1 MPDLS
6 ANSRAQRLRIY
17 IGESD
22 RWQGK
27 PLYAALLDTLRTLKI
42 AGATVTRG
50 VAGFGAK
57 SHLHLV
63 SIESLAADLP
73 LVIEVVDTPEQI
85 TRAIDRVN
93 PMVREGLITLEDVQ
107 VIKYT
112 HRYFNPLPADRLVSE
127 AMTREVTSIQSDAG
141 VQAAWKLMLTKAIK
155 VLPVV
160 DSTGKVA
167 GILTDE
173 DLLERA
179 GIQQR
184 LSVAINMNQAEID
197 RELIGLAGSALKVA
211 DVMTKPVITVLDHEN
226 LGAATYQMIKAGL
239 KRLPVVDDSGQL
251 VGILSR
257 LDILRQVATTSTSLP
272 TPQALTGAVQ
282 TVKDIMTT
290 DMPLVAQEDDLAAII
305 NKFSQSNSTRL
316 IVIDA
321 AGRAI
326 GLISDSDV
334 VARVQPA
341 EQRSILNA
349 LRHVGKPPTG
359 TETAFDL
366 MSRGCLTCTPDLS
379 TVEATKLMLAKGR
392 KWLVVVDDQ
401 GRPLG
406 LVDRRLLLE
415 SLVSVNP

>member
-27 PLYAALLDTLRTLKI
+27 PLYAALLDTLRSMKM

-57 SHLHLV
+57 SHLHV
-63 SIESLAADLP
+63 ATIEALSTDLP
-73 LVIEVVDTPEQI
+73 LVVEVVDTQERI
-85 TRAIDRVN
+85 TQAIDRIN
-93 PMVREGLITLEDVQ
+93 PMVREGLVTLEDVQ

-112 HRYFNPLPADRLVSE
+112 HRFRNPLPADRLVSD
-127 AMTREVTSIQSDAG
+127 AMTREVASVQFDAG
-141 VQAAWKLMLTKAIK
+141 VQAAWKLMLAKAIK

-160 DSTGKVA
+160 DGSGKVV

-184 LSVAINMNQAEID
+184 LSVAIRMNQDEID
-197 RELIGLAGSALKVA
+197 RELITLAGSALKVA
-211 DVMTKPVITVLDHEN
+211 DVMTKPALSVLDHEN
-226 LGAATYQMIKAGL
+226 LGAATQLMIKAGL
-239 KRLPVVDDSGQL
+239 KRLPVVDDSGKL

-257 LDILRQVATTSTSLP
+257 LDILRQVATTSTVLP
-272 TPQALTGAVQ
+272 QQPISTGAVQ

-290 DMPLVAQEDDLAAII
+290 DMPLVNQEDDLTAII
-305 NKFSQSNSTRL
+305 DKFSQSNSTRL
-316 IVIDA
+316 IVIDSER
-321 AGRAI
+321 RAI

-341 EQRSILNA
+341 EQRGILDA
-349 LRHVGKPPTG
+349 LRQVGKPPIG

-366 MSRGCLTCTPDLS
+366 MSRGCLTAAPDLS

-392 KWLVVVDDQ
+392 KWLVVVDEQDH
-401 GRPLG
+401 PLG

-415 SLVSVNP
+415 SLVSVHQ